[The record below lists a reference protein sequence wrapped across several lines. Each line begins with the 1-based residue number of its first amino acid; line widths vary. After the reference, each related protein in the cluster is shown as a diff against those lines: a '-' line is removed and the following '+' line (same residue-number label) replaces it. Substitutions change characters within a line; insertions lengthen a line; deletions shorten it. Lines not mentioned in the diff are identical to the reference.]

1 MERNNLKLILYF
13 ILLLV
18 VVACNIVL
26 KVDDSFDSPTE
37 TALTI
42 MTILI
47 EILSLGYFIIQ
58 DLFNTYRTI
67 QRYGSL
73 KLFNVIDRES
83 LYNKVINE
91 LTNAPEKHVI
101 YVNCV
106 GLNKLD
112 VENIKQKL
120 YEGLTDY
127 RKNNSFTK
135 NKRIKGN
142 SWNRLVACCKKSSST
157 KNELKIGN
165 IYVPATLETEYF
177 NETVFHNTTF
187 DHKKTIYIFD
197 MNSANYYFIKMIE
210 KALNNHPP
218 KNNKFYQHN
227 TYIVYLTDFSN
238 EAGIDTNLSEEDIND
253 ILCMEEKE
261 TLHSINDIK
270 NVFTIEALSENKLY
284 RELLIKDRNIITIL
298 YKLKIGQYMDALKIL
313 IEQRFNISQ
322 KRYFFLLADCLHLLN
337 LYEQA
342 YIILNYAQI
351 THSDDPLLNQKAT
364 LLRSHILK
372 HMGRFNKEDCLITQK
387 DDSSRLLSNQDN
399 RDKIAVNMYFS
410 NLLSKLKGRKEKY
423 LLETIL
429 QGIKNGID
437 FSAQKV
443 EESIKNKMY
452 YAALT
457 AHKRPDQSLKSLNE
471 TIEYYEKT
479 DNRLRFNAYYIKAEI
494 LRIANRFEEASSY
507 YIKSSGIL
515 DGHFDLNLLDQ
526 NYFSLRALERLGLI
540 NENSSYQIK
549 KYKQSSIKE
558 LIDKLNPTLKLLSTN
573 KSLSLPTSI
582 DTEIKQDSILKPLC
596 FNNALLDY
604 INSEALDKTELR
616 NLLLDTVFIIL

>member
-26 KVDDSFDSPTE
+26 KVDDGFDNPTE

-58 DLFNTYRTI
+58 DIFNTYRTI

-101 YVNCV
+101 YVNCA

-135 NKRIKGN
+135 N
-142 SWNRLVACCKKSSST
+142 
-157 KNELKIGN
+157 ELKIGN

-177 NETVFHNTTF
+177 NETVFYNTTF

-210 KALNNHPP
+210 KALNNHHQ
-218 KNNKFYQHN
+218 KNKKFYQHN
-227 TYIVYLTDFSN
+227 TYIIYMTDFTN
-238 EAGIDTNLSEEDIND
+238 EAGIDTNLSKKDIND
-253 ILCMEEKE
+253 ILGMEAKE
-261 TLHSINDIK
+261 TIDSINDIK
-270 NVFTIEALSENKLY
+270 NVFTIEALSENELY
-284 RELLIKDRNIITIL
+284 RELLIKDRNIITVL
-298 YKLKIGQYMDALKIL
+298 YKLKIGQYMEALKIL
-313 IEQRFNISQ
+313 IEQRFNIPQ

-351 THSDDPLLNQKAT
+351 THSADPLLNQKAT

-372 HMGRFNKEDCLITQK
+372 HMGLFNKEDCRMDQEE
-387 DDSSRLLSNQDN
+387 DSSSILSNQDTW
-399 RDKIAVNMYFS
+399 DKIAVNRYFS
-410 NLLSKLKGRKEKY
+410 NLLSKLKGRKENY
-423 LLETIL
+423 PLEYII
-429 QGIKNGID
+429 QGIENGID
-437 FSAQKV
+437 FSTQTKV
-443 EESIKNKMY
+443 EASIKNKMY

-457 AHKRPDQSLKSLNE
+457 AHKRPDQSLKAANE

-479 DNRLRFNAYYIKAEI
+479 DNRLRFNAYYIKAEM

-526 NYFSLRALERLGLI
+526 NYFSLRALELLGLI
-540 NENSSYQIK
+540 NENASYQIK
-549 KYKQSSIKE
+549 KYKQTAIQE
-558 LIDKLNPTLKLLSTN
+558 LISELKPILKLLSANTC
-573 KSLSLPTSI
+573 LSLPSLS
-582 DTEIKQDSILKPLC
+582 DTELNQNSLLEPLC

>member
-26 KVDDSFDSPTE
+26 KVDDGFDNPTE

-83 LYNKVINE
+83 LYNKVIDE

-101 YVNCV
+101 YVNCA

-135 NKRIKGN
+135 N
-142 SWNRLVACCKKSSST
+142 
-157 KNELKIGN
+157 ELKIGN
-165 IYVPATLETEYF
+165 IYIPATLETEHF

-210 KALNNHPP
+210 KALNNRPP

-227 TYIVYLTDFSN
+227 TYIIYMTDFTN
-238 EAGIDTNLSEEDIND
+238 EAGIDTNLSKKDIND

-261 TLHSINDIK
+261 ALRSIDDIK

-284 RELLIKDRNIITIL
+284 RELLIKDRNIIIVL

-342 YIILNYAQI
+342 YIILNNAQI

-372 HMGRFNKEDCLITQK
+372 HMGLFNKEDCRMDQEE
-387 DDSSRLLSNQDN
+387 DSSSILSNQDN
-399 RDKIAVNMYFS
+399 GDKIAVNMYFS

-423 LLETIL
+423 LLKTIL

-457 AHKRPDQSLKSLNE
+457 AHKRPEQSLKVANE

-479 DNRLRFNAYYIKAEI
+479 DNRLRFNAYYIKAEM

-526 NYFSLRALERLGLI
+526 NYFSLRALELLGLI
-540 NENSSYQIK
+540 NENASYQIK
-549 KYKQSSIKE
+549 KYKQTAIQE
-558 LIDKLNPTLKLLSTN
+558 LISELKPILKLLSANTC
-573 KSLSLPTSI
+573 LSLPSLS
-582 DTEIKQDSILKPLC
+582 DTELNQNSLLEPLC

>member
-26 KVDDSFDSPTE
+26 KVDDGFDNPTE

-83 LYNKVINE
+83 LYNKVIDE

-101 YVNCV
+101 YVNCA

-135 NKRIKGN
+135 N
-142 SWNRLVACCKKSSST
+142 
-157 KNELKIGN
+157 ELKIGN
-165 IYVPATLETEYF
+165 IYIPATLETEHF

-210 KALNNHPP
+210 KALNNRPP

-227 TYIVYLTDFSN
+227 TYIIYMTDFTN
-238 EAGIDTNLSEEDIND
+238 EAGIDTNLSKKDIND

-261 TLHSINDIK
+261 ALRSIDDIK

-284 RELLIKDRNIITIL
+284 RELLIKDRNIIIVL

-342 YIILNYAQI
+342 YIILNNAQI

-372 HMGRFNKEDCLITQK
+372 HMGLFNKEDCRMDQEE
-387 DDSSRLLSNQDN
+387 DSSSILSNQDN
-399 RDKIAVNMYFS
+399 GDKIAVNMYFS

-423 LLETIL
+423 LLKTIL

-457 AHKRPDQSLKSLNE
+457 AHKRPEQSLKAANE

-479 DNRLRFNAYYIKAEI
+479 DNRLRFNAYYIKAEM

-526 NYFSLRALERLGLI
+526 NYFSLRALELLGLI
-540 NENSSYQIK
+540 NENASYQIK
-549 KYKQSSIKE
+549 KYKQTAIQE
-558 LIDKLNPTLKLLSTN
+558 LISELKPILKLLSANTC
-573 KSLSLPTSI
+573 LSLPSLS
-582 DTEIKQDSILKPLC
+582 DTELNQNSLLEPLC

>member
-26 KVDDSFDSPTE
+26 KVDDGFDNPTE

-42 MTILI
+42 ITILI

-67 QRYGSL
+67 QKYGSL

-101 YVNCV
+101 YVNCA

-127 RKNNSFTK
+127 RKNY
-135 NKRIKGN
+135 
-142 SWNRLVACCKKSSST
+142 SST
-157 KNELKIGN
+157 KKELKIGN
-165 IYVPATLETEYF
+165 IYVPATLETECF
-177 NETVFHNTTF
+177 NETVFKNTTF
-187 DHKKTIYIFD
+187 SPKKTIYIFD

-210 KALNNHPP
+210 KALNNQPK
-218 KNNKFYQHN
+218 KNNKSYKHN
-227 TYIVYLTDFSN
+227 TYIVYLTDSTN
-238 EAGIDTNLSEEDIND
+238 EAGIDTNLSKKDIDD
-253 ILCMEEKE
+253 ILGMEAKKPIV
-261 TLHSINDIK
+261 SINDIK
-270 NVFTIEALSENKLY
+270 NVFTIEALSENELY
-284 RELLIKDRNIITIL
+284 RDLLINDRNIITVL
-298 YKLKIGQYMDALKIL
+298 YKLKIGKYIEALKIL
-313 IEQRFNISQ
+313 IEQRFDISQ

-342 YIILNYAQI
+342 YIILNHAQI
-351 THSDDPLLNQKAT
+351 THSDDSLLTQEAMI
-364 LLRSHILK
+364 LRSHILK
-372 HMGRFNKEDCLITQK
+372 HMGRFNKEDCRMEQEE
-387 DDSSRLLSNQDN
+387 DSSSILYNQDK

-429 QGIKNGID
+429 QDIKNGID
-437 FSAQKV
+437 FSKQAKV

-457 AHKRPDQSLKSLNE
+457 AHKRPEQSLKSLNE

-479 DNRLRFNAYYIKAEI
+479 DNRLRFNAYYIKAEM

-526 NYFSLRALERLGLI
+526 NYFSLRALELLGLI
-540 NENSSYQIK
+540 NENASYQIK
-549 KYKQSSIKE
+549 KYKQTSIQE
-558 LIDKLNPTLKLLSTN
+558 LIAELNPILKLLSANT
-573 KSLSLPTSI
+573 SLSLPSFNR
-582 DTEIKQDSILKPLC
+582 TEINQNSLLEPLY

-604 INSEALDKTELR
+604 INSEELDKTELR

>member
-26 KVDDSFDSPTE
+26 KVDDGFDNPTE

-101 YVNCV
+101 YVNCA

-135 NKRIKGN
+135 N
-142 SWNRLVACCKKSSST
+142 
-157 KNELKIGN
+157 ELKIGN
-165 IYVPATLETEYF
+165 IYIPATLETEYF

-210 KALNNHPP
+210 KALNNHHQ
-218 KNNKFYQHN
+218 KNKKFYQHN
-227 TYIVYLTDFSN
+227 TYIIYMTDFTN
-238 EAGIDTNLSEEDIND
+238 EAGIDTNLSKKDIND
-253 ILCMEEKE
+253 ILGMEAKE
-261 TLHSINDIK
+261 TIDSINDIK
-270 NVFTIEALSENKLY
+270 NVFTIEALSENELY
-284 RELLIKDRNIITIL
+284 RELLIKDRNIITVL
-298 YKLKIGQYMDALKIL
+298 YKLKIGQYMEALKIL
-313 IEQRFNISQ
+313 IEQRFNIPQ

-351 THSDDPLLNQKAT
+351 THSADPLLNQKAT

-372 HMGRFNKEDCLITQK
+372 HMGLFNKEDCRMDQEE
-387 DDSSRLLSNQDN
+387 DSSSILSNQDTG
-399 RDKIAVNMYFS
+399 DKIAVNRYFS
-410 NLLSKLKGRKEKY
+410 NLLSKLKGRKGNY
-423 LLETIL
+423 PLEYII
-429 QGIKNGID
+429 QGIENGID
-437 FSAQKV
+437 FSTQTKV
-443 EESIKNKMY
+443 EASIKNKMY

-457 AHKRPDQSLKSLNE
+457 AHKRPDQSLKAANE

-479 DNRLRFNAYYIKAEI
+479 
-494 LRIANRFEEASSY
+494 
-507 YIKSSGIL
+507 
-515 DGHFDLNLLDQ
+515 
-526 NYFSLRALERLGLI
+526 
-540 NENSSYQIK
+540 
-549 KYKQSSIKE
+549 E
-558 LIDKLNPTLKLLSTN
+558 L
-573 KSLSLPTSI
+573 
-582 DTEIKQDSILKPLC
+582 
-596 FNNALLDY
+596 
-604 INSEALDKTELR
+604 
-616 NLLLDTVFIIL
+616 